1 MKTTSIKKLLLG
13 ASVLSVFFSGAVA
26 AQGKQNNEGY
36 WVSGGSGGVVKNSTG
51 LCWRAGYWTPAM
63 ANAECDADLMK
74 KPEKKAEEKKAEP
87 APAPKK
93 AAPEK
98 VVFAAD
104 ALFDF
109 NKAVLKPEG
118 MQAMDGFAAKLK
130 NVKYDVIVA
139 IGYADRIG
147 TDAYNQKLSV
157 RRAEAVKDY
166 LVKNKGIDANR
177 VYTDGKGEAGPVTKD
192 SCKGDKKTK
201 ALIDCLQPDRRVEVE
216 VAVTQGK

>member
-1 MKTTSIKKLLLG
+1 MKTTSIKGLLLG
-13 ASVLSVFFSGAVA
+13 ASVLSVLFSGAVA
-26 AQGKQNNEGY
+26 AQEKQNNEGY
-36 WVSGGSGGVVKNSTG
+36 WVSSGIVAKNSTG
-51 LCWRAGYWTPAM
+51 LCWRHGFWTPAM
-63 ANAECDADLMK
+63 ANAECDPDLVK
-74 KPEKKAEEKKAEP
+74 KPEKKAEAKKAEP

-166 LVKNKGIDANR
+166 LVKKNGIDANR
-177 VYTDGKGEAGPVTKD
+177 VYTDGKGEAGSVTKD

>member
-1 MKTTSIKKLLLG
+1 
-13 ASVLSVFFSGAVA
+13 
-26 AQGKQNNEGY
+26 
-36 WVSGGSGGVVKNSTG
+36 
-51 LCWRAGYWTPAM
+51 M
-63 ANAECDADLMK
+63 ANAECDPDLVK
-74 KPEKKAEEKKAEP
+74 KPEKKAEEKKP
-87 APAPKK
+87 AAAAKK

-109 NKAVLKPEG
+109 NKSVLKPDG
-118 MQAMDGFAAKLK
+118 MKSMDDFAAKLK

-166 LVKNKGIDANR
+166 LVKKNGIDANR
-177 VYTDGKGEAGPVTKD
+177 IYTDGKGEASPVTKD

>member
-13 ASVLSVFFSGAVA
+13 ASILSVLFSGAVV
-26 AQGKQNNEGY
+26 AQEKQNTEGN
-36 WVSGGSGGVVKNSTG
+36 WVSSGIIVKTADK
-51 LCWRAGYWTPAM
+51 LCWRHGFWTPAM
-63 ANAECDADLMK
+63 ANAECDPDLVK
-74 KPEKKAEEKKAEP
+74 KPEKKAEAKKP
-87 APAPKK
+87 DAPKK

-109 NKAVLKPEG
+109 NKAALKPEG
-118 MQAMDGFAAKLK
+118 MKAMDDFAAKLK
-130 NVKYDVIVA
+130 SVKYDVIVA
-139 IGYADRIG
+139 IGYADRLG
-147 TDAYNQKLSV
+147 SDAYNKKLSV

-177 VYTDGKGEAGPVTKD
+177 VYTDGKGEASPVTKD

-216 VAVTQGK
+216 VAVTQGKK